1 MLRSRSVRSGQSET
15 GQSIALIALMLP
27 VLIGFL
33 GLAGDFGR
41 LAAQQRKLQ
50 NQADSAALAGAAD
63 LSKYY
68 TNACSDANTS
78 LTSNNNA
85 ATVSCAVGTSAA
97 AAAASPAYTNDKI
110 TVTLTQ
116 QIPLLFFPVLGVK
129 TKTLAATAVATAA
142 SITGCK
148 DNSVANTVCSPYAAW
163 RPGPACSGNYTDPE
177 VGELVIIRSSQNSGW
192 VNGTAG
198 SVGTS
203 AGACNTDWTVNA
215 NDFKGF
221 LRPYGQSYIDVG
233 SNIISKGGNACG
245 QEPVSDIQA
254 AFTSG
259 QTLIIPVLDSGASG
273 QGSGNPS
280 VHIPGFITIRL
291 DFTYPYQGAIQS
303 VTMNGSPTG
312 GTFALTYNG
321 QTTAPIAYNASAAT
335 VQSALAAL
343 TGIGGNTSNDGTS
356 NVQVTLNPDS
366 SWTINFQNAL
376 AGQNLPVMTSNSTA
390 LTGGSSPKATVSTT
404 YTNPTKAGQPS
415 AVGDYTCPATWFAR
429 LVDSS
434 TSIGGTQD
442 ITQQGQCQSTGYVC
456 RVTLT
461 Q

>member
-1 MLRSRSVRSGQSET
+1 MVPRQCCHGIWKES
-15 GQSIALIALMLP
+15 GQSIALIALMMP

-50 NQADSAALAGAAD
+50 NQADAAALAGAAD

-68 TNACSDANTS
+68 SNACSDANTS
-78 LTSNNNA
+78 LTSNNNS
-85 ATVSCAVGTSAA
+85 ATVSCSVGTSAA
-97 AAAASPAYTNDKI
+97 AAAATPAYSNDQI
-110 TVTLTQ
+110 TVRLTQ
-116 QIPLLFFPVLGVK
+116 QIPLLFFPVLGVS
-129 TKTLAATAVATAA
+129 TKTLTATAVAAAA
-142 SITGCK
+142 SITGCQ
-148 DNSVANTVCSPYAAW
+148 DNSVSNTVCSPYAAW

-177 VGELVIIRSSQNSGW
+177 AGELVIIRSSQSSGW

-198 SVGTS
+198 SVGTG
-203 AGACNTDWTVNA
+203 AGSCSSDWTVAA

-259 QTLIIPVLDSGASG
+259 QTLIIPVLDSGVAG
-273 QGSGNPS
+273 HGSGNPS
-280 VHIPGFITIRL
+280 VHIPGFITVRL

-312 GTFALTYNG
+312 GTFTLTFNG
-321 QTTAPIAYNASAAT
+321 STTAPIPYNASASA
-335 VQSALAAL
+335 VQSALASLASV
-343 TGIGGNTSNDGTS
+343 GGNTNNDGTS
-356 NVQVTLNPDS
+356 NVKVLLNPDS
-366 SWTINFQNAL
+366 SYTMYFQNAL
-376 AGQNLPVMTSNSTA
+376 ANQTLQVMTSNSTL
-390 LTGGSSPKATVSTT
+390 LTGGSSPVATVSTT
-404 YTNPTKAGQPS
+404 YTDSAKAGGPS
-415 AVGDYTCPATWFAR
+415 VVGDYACPKTWFAR
-429 LVDSS
+429 IVDSS
-434 TSIGGTQD
+434 TSIGGSQN
-442 ITQQGQCQSTGYVC
+442 ITQQGQCLSTGYVC